1 MASEAERGGSR
12 RQWVLLAALVIVL
25 AAVLF
30 WQFGRGA
37 STPAVPG
44 ARTSNPQARPGANPP
59 RRASADD
66 PRTLD
71 VKLEAL
77 AAKGTEPEAIERNP
91 FRFER
96 RRSAQRDPDAA
107 PPPRIVRPPTEPVV
121 PVMPPGPPPPPPIPL
136 KFIGIIE
143 SPAAGRVAA
152 LSDGKRVFHGRAGQ
166 IIDGRYRIVRI
177 GVESIVLEYVDGGAQ
192 QTIRLSGQ

>member
-1 MASEAERGGSR
+1 MATDAARPTSR
-12 RQWVLLAALVIVL
+12 RQWVLLGALVIVL
-25 AAVLF
+25 AGVVF
-30 WQFGRGA
+30 WQFGRGTA
-37 STPAVPG
+37 APAGPG
-44 ARTSNPQARPGANPP
+44 ARTSNAQGRPAPGA
-59 RRASADD
+59 RRQASPDD
-66 PRTLD
+66 PRALD

-77 AAKGTEPEAIERNP
+77 TSKGTEPEAIERNP

-96 RRSAQRDPDAA
+96 RRSAQPDPDDA
-107 PPPRIVRPPTEPVV
+107 PPRVVRPPVTEPVV
-121 PVMPPGPPPPPPIPL
+121 PAAPPAPPPPPPIPL

-177 GVESIVLEYVDGGAQ
+177 GVESIVLEYVDGGPP